1 MKPVRFAYHQ
11 PTSVGEAI
19 ALLGSSGGTARVLAG
34 GQSLIPQLNRR
45 AVRPEAVVDIGRLP
59 GLRHFVVEG
68 EGLRI
73 GALTTHHD
81 LETADRLPPGFAV
94 VPETARL
101 IGHPPVR
108 SRGTLVGSLAH
119 ADPRAEW
126 CLLAVLLDA
135 VVTVRGAYGAR
146 SLPVQD
152 LFAGDGRTVL
162 VHDELL
168 TDVYLPRPEPTAAL
182 SETAF
187 QEGGL
192 PLVAAGAA
200 VRLGPDGLAV
210 SVRAALAGTADRP
223 VRLPALERALC
234 GTRPDEGWQDR
245 VGEAVAELPE
255 PPSDELAESSYRRR
269 ASAAMLLRALGR
281 SVSRARAAAPAF

>member
-19 ALLGSSGGTARVLAG
+19 ALLGSYGGGARALAG

-45 AVRPEAVVDIGRLP
+45 TVRPEAVVDIGRLP
-59 GLRHFVVEG
+59 GLRHFGMEG
-68 EGLRI
+68 EGMRI

-101 IGHPPVR
+101 VGHPPVR

-135 VVTVRGAYGAR
+135 VVSVRGADGTR
-146 SLPVQD
+146 SLPVRE
-152 LFAGDGRTVL
+152 LFAGGGCTVL
-162 VHDELL
+162 AHDELL
-168 TDVYLPRPEPTAAL
+168 TDVFLPRAEPSAAL
-182 SETAF
+182 VETAF
-187 QEGGL
+187 QEGAL

-234 GTRPDEGWQDR
+234 GTRPDGTWQDM
-245 VGEAVAELPE
+245 VGDAVAELSD
-255 PPSDELAESSYRRR
+255 PPSDELASSSYRRR
-269 ASAAMLLRALGR
+269 TAGAALLSAFER
-281 SVSRARAAAPAF
+281 SVSRAVAAAAVS